1 MISLPNVN
9 LLSWLL
15 TLRMVATQRLQLFND
30 IKSHVLKREL
40 WMPCEGNPGSRGVDA
55 DPIAAC
61 PWHVRSFAPSTM
73 SPLWSHAC
81 CHVAAEQ
88 SPVLHTRNLFLF
100 IVTPQE
106 RSVVVSSQL
115 LRPWSFPATTH
126 LHTRCN
132 PPRPPR
138 GPRFAGVL
146 WETLSARCQ
155 LHPTSSM
162 SPADQSGQASHLKVR
177 SV

>member
-81 CHVAAEQ
+81 CH
-88 SPVLHTRNLFLF
+88 T
-100 IVTPQE
+100 
-106 RSVVVSSQL
+106 SQL
-115 LRPWSFPATTH
+115 SSPQFCTLGTFFCSLSLPRRGVWWCLPNCSGPGAFLPRHTCILAATLPAHPEAQGLQACFGKHFQRGVSYTQ
-126 LHTRCN
+126 
-132 PPRPPR
+132 PRPCR
-138 GPRFAGVL
+138 
-146 WETLSARCQ
+146 Q
-155 LHPTSSM
+155 QTSL
-162 SPADQSGQASHLKVR
+162 AKRLI
-177 SV
+177 